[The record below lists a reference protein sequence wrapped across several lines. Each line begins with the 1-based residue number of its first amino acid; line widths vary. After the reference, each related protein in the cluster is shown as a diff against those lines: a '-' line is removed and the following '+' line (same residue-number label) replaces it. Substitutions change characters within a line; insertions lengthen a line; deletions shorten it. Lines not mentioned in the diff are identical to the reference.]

1 VLQNTNIVDNWR
13 VETWRKCQ
21 NGARVIQQE
30 VPKSYSEQ
38 EVSHIPE
45 VWERKPEDKSFG
57 KIMLPEEQ

>member
-1 VLQNTNIVDNWR
+1 MVLEGYNK
-13 VETWRKCQ
+13 KCQ
-21 NGARVIQQE
+21 SLIQI
-30 VPKSYSEQ
+30 SEQ